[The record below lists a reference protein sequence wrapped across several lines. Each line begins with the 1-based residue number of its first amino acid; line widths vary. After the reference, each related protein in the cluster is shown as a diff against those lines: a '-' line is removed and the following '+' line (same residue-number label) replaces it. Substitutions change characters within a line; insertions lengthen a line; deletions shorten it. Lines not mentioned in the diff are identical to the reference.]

1 MSGAEGTANNEFRA
15 PTRALDE
22 DECWVRLAAAPY
34 GRVVTHAADELDV
47 FPVNHRVGDRT
58 IVFRTAAG
66 TKLLE
71 LTIHGDVV
79 FQIDGVDA
87 REAFSVVVKGVA
99 EQLETS
105 PEIAAVEPL
114 GVRPWAPEAK
124 DRWVRITPDRVS
136 GRAFMLRAAQQAG

>member
-1 MSGAEGTANNEFRA
+1 MSWEEGTANDESRA

-22 DECWVRLAAAPY
+22 GECWERLACAPY
-34 GRVVTHAADELDV
+34 GRVVTHAAHELDV
-47 FPVNHRVGDRT
+47 FPVNHRVDGRT

-71 LTIHGDVV
+71 LTIHGVVV
-79 FQIDGVDA
+79 FHIDGIEA
-87 REAFSVVVKGVA
+87 GEAFSVVVKGAA
-99 EQLETS
+99 EQLETG

-124 DRWVRITPDRVS
+124 DRWVRITPESVS
-136 GRAFMLRAAQQAG
+136 GRAFMLRTEPRDG